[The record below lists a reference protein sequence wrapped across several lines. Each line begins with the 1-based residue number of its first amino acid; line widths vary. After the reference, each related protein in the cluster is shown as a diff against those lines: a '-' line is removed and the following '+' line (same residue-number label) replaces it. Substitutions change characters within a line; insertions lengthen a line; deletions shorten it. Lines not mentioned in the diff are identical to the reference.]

1 MSSSQLINIFQ
12 RGWNHQPDIYSYIIL
27 YQLYLL
33 PTAWIRH
40 QLDMSYSQNL
50 RQWKVVFEASLFFGN
65 WAEAWKTIIHSSK
78 TITCAYVDL
87 GHQSSCV
94 LRRKLFNVFRMREA
108 NGKTFFLS
116 IDVWWWFAF
125 GSHFG
130 SDICWSS
137 MYPVAMQAPDH
148 CMVNLCAADMRPA
161 VWSAKYRVWTST
173 CVAWRQ
179 MCFLQPHRHS
189 FRKLSSLALN
199 HERSQELKVS
209 HSLLN

>member
-1 MSSSQLINIFQ
+1 
-12 RGWNHQPDIYSYIIL
+12 
-27 YQLYLL
+27 
-33 PTAWIRH
+33 
-40 QLDMSYSQNL
+40 
-50 RQWKVVFEASLFFGN
+50 
-65 WAEAWKTIIHSSK
+65 
-78 TITCAYVDL
+78 
-87 GHQSSCV
+87 
-94 LRRKLFNVFRMREA
+94 
-108 NGKTFFLS
+108 
-116 IDVWWWFAF
+116 
-125 GSHFG
+125 
-130 SDICWSS
+130 

-209 HSLLN
+209 HSLLNYFASEICSERRRVLC

>member
-1 MSSSQLINIFQ
+1 MVYN
-12 RGWNHQPDIYSYIIL
+12 YTY
-27 YQLYLL
+27 Y
-33 PTAWIRH
+33 
-40 QLDMSYSQNL
+40 MSYSQNL

-108 NGKTFFLS
+108 NGKPFFLS

-137 MYPVAMQAPDH
+137 MYPVAMHQA
-148 CMVNLCAADMRPA
+148 
-161 VWSAKYRVWTST
+161 
-173 CVAWRQ
+173 
-179 MCFLQPHRHS
+179 FLKNNTTTFQTKGFPIDFSRII
-189 FRKLSSLALN
+189 ALFVYFFLDPT
-199 HERSQELKVS
+199 RCSKR
-209 HSLLN
+209 